1 MELLASSE
9 TSGVST
15 VALGPFA
22 LSRCTSGPE
31 ASLAPEMHKT
41 GFIHAEMSCAL
52 QTPGPCRGILSCSH
66 LEKDEM
72 LLFVWSVIV
81 THLPY
86 QVSSW
91 SFVSTSCGK
100 H

>member
-52 QTPGPCRGILSCSH
+52 QTPGPCQGILSRSH
-66 LEKDEM
+66 LEKDET
-72 LLFVWSVIV
+72 LLFVWSVYSH
-81 THLPY
+81 TPA
-86 QVSSW
+86 VSGE
-91 SFVSTSCGK
+91 FLVFRFD
-100 H
+100 

>member
-52 QTPGPCRGILSCSH
+52 QTPGPCRGILSRSH
-66 LEKDEM
+66 LEKDET
-72 LLFVWSVIV
+72 LLFTWSVYSH
-81 THLPY
+81 TPA
-86 QVSSW
+86 VSGE
-91 SFVSTSCGK
+91 FLVFRFD
-100 H
+100 